1 VEFYF
6 NRIPYLNR
14 IILRL
19 IQKTKDNLLKT
30 PGRKRPPDAEF
41 LLSQIKDVFK
51 KKKDELGAERAA
63 KQLNVCLASFYKYV
77 NGTNLPDMKVLRNAE
92 EKWGIK
98 WKYLDASEVLKIQKV
113 RTPEQLVFS
122 FLDALHEEDVEVVE
136 VGPVGKSVLRV
147 MLKIRFPT

>member
-1 VEFYF
+1 M
-6 NRIPYLNR
+6 
-14 IILRL
+14 
-19 IQKTKDNLLKT
+19 KT